1 MKYILSLVFVFS
13 FLACKSEKHRA
24 IEASDAELPNS
35 DLYEP
40 LESEAASDDENYQAA
55 LDFLNA
61 YIENKDTLEI
71 LEFVKAS
78 PLATENLKTALETI
92 LIEAWE
98 ENPTVGLG
106 FDPLFDAQD
115 YPDKGVILHSFDPET
130 GYVMAKGVEWT
141 DFRVVLRVVNEDGH
155 ILVDGCG
162 VVNIPEEK
170 RAER

>member
-1 MKYILSLVFVFS
+1 MKSIISIFFS
-13 FLACKSEKHRA
+13 IVLLACQSDKKRTSETLKVN
-24 IEASDAELPNS
+24 DPTT

-40 LESEAASDDENYQAA
+40 LESGASSVDQNYQVA
-55 LDFLNA
+55 LDFLNS
-61 YIENKDTLEI
+61 YIENNHTLETI
-71 LEFVKAS
+71 EFVKAS
-78 PLATENLKTALETI
+78 PLATENLKTELENI
-92 LIEAWE
+92 VIRAWE
-98 ENPTVGLG
+98 ENPKIGLQ

-115 YPDKGVILHSFDPET
+115 YPHKGVALVDFNPNT
-130 GYVMAKGVEWT
+130 GYVTVKGIEWD